1 VTGAAF
7 TVIRENELPLE
18 PPKGIVRLA
27 SVQMDVAIARAEEN
41 ADRVIAAMEVARGER
56 ASLAAFPECALTGY
70 CFDGPEEALAASL
83 DPDGPVIGRLAAAA
97 ARLGMYAAVGYLER
111 VGDAPA
117 NAVSVIGPRGVVAHY
132 RKTHLP
138 VLGVDKWTTPG
149 RGPLAV
155 QEAAGLRLGLLICYD
170 ASFPE
175 AVRLL
180 ALEGADLVLLPT
192 NWPEEADHKAAWLPN
207 TRAYENVIY
216 FAAVNRIGRERG
228 YTFHGKSRVCAPTGE
243 TLAEAPPD
251 REAILVTDVDPAR
264 SRQKRIERRGS
275 DYWVD
280 RIGQRRTDLYRL
292 EPGSGSEED
301 SQG

>member
-1 VTGAAF
+1 MTSASF
-7 TVIRENELPLE
+7 TVIRQADLPLE
-18 PPKGIVRLA
+18 PDPGIVRLA
-27 SVQMDVAIARAEEN
+27 SVQMDTAIAQPERN
-41 ADRVIAAMEVARGER
+41 LDRVIAAMEVARDER
-56 ASLAAFPECALTGY
+56 ASLVAFPECALTGY

-83 DPDGPVIGRLAAAA
+83 DPEGPVLGRLVEAT
-97 ARLGMYAAVGYLER
+97 ARLGVYAAVGYLER

-117 NAVSVIGPRGVVAHY
+117 NAVSVIGPRGIVAHY

-138 VLGVDKWTTPG
+138 YLGVDKWTAPG
-149 RGPLAV
+149 RGPLKV

-180 ALEGADLVLLPT
+180 ALDGADLVLLPT
-192 NWPEEADHKAAWLPN
+192 NWPEEADVKAAWLPN

-228 YTFHGKSRVCAPTGE
+228 FVFHGKSRVCGPSGE
-243 TLAEAPPD
+243 TLAEAPAD
-251 REAILVTDVDPAR
+251 REVILVTDVDPAR

-280 RIGQRRTDLYRL
+280 RMGQRRTDLYRL
-292 EPGSGSEED
+292 EPGPGSDGE
-301 SQG
+301 G